1 MPQISTKYLSRT
13 TACAVAL
20 VALLFVYPARV
31 AAIPISEYQQHL
43 KDAIASLE
51 PLVEFDEDEDEVTTD
66 YETHLNETLAGIR
79 ATLPRNQTV
88 ESEGE
93 VYNVDNTW
101 LHKAIDE
108 LRQESF
114 QSERIEQLIAS
125 LKAMES
131 RVAERQNA
139 TKTLESKDAAKNRL
153 QSILTRP
160 EYASAVTGPNALTR
174 LWRKFIEW
182 IRSLLPQPKVRQPG
196 SVAWLAFVAKILVV
210 LGGLAL
216 LAFLLR
222 ILLGRFKRSRT
233 IKPRKKKEAR
243 IVLGERLEPEQTAT
257 DLLSEAEALA
267 RSGDLRAAIRKAYIA
282 LLVELGDRKIISLA
296 QHKTNRDYLNSL
308 RQLPPLHS
316 RMRGLTDSFERHW
329 YGFAEAS
336 QTDWQNFREG
346 YLAALQ
352 RRN

>member
-13 TACAVAL
+13 TASVVAL

-51 PLVEFDEDEDEVTTD
+51 PLVEFDEDEDEGETNTD

-93 VYNVDNTW
+93 VYNVDNAW

-108 LRQESF
+108 LKQESF
-114 QSERIEQLIAS
+114 HSERIEQIIAS

-160 EYASAVTGPNALTR
+160 EYASVTGPNALTR
-174 LWRKFIEW
+174 LWRDFIEW
-182 IRSLLPQPKVRQPG
+182 IRKLLPEPRVTQPG
-196 SVAWLAFVAKILVV
+196 SVAWLAVVAKILVV

-216 LAFLLR
+216 LVFLIR

-257 DLLSEAEALA
+257 DLLSEA
-267 RSGDLRAAIRKAYIA
+267 
-282 LLVELGDRKIISLA
+282 
-296 QHKTNRDYLNSL
+296 
-308 RQLPPLHS
+308 
-316 RMRGLTDSFERHW
+316 
-329 YGFAEAS
+329 
-336 QTDWQNFREG
+336 
-346 YLAALQ
+346 
-352 RRN
+352 